1 MRGGSPIF
9 WVGVCHPSIKALTPF
24 QKIIPT
30 YWPVTWSFIIVK
42 PAIVNRDP
50 GRSGRQ
56 KGRGGGGYYI
66 PTFSKTNILYR
77 ISDHTATIDD
87 LSADQATCIQ
97 L

>member
-56 KGRGGGGYYI
+56 KGRGGGGLLYTYI
-66 PTFSKTNILYR
+66 FK
-77 ISDHTATIDD
+77 
-87 LSADQATCIQ
+87 DQYSIPYFRPHCNNR
-97 L
+97 